1 MGCAAM
7 SEIIYCGNLLG
18 NQVCRPLNME
28 IVEKFPNIRIAMI
41 MLTLKCLLAERL
53 IRKVSQGRSTCYVRS
68 ENSVHDG

>member
-1 MGCAAM
+1 
-7 SEIIYCGNLLG
+7 
-18 NQVCRPLNME
+18 ME